1 MNSTTGLHR
10 GLGRMDVV
18 ALTLNT
24 IVGAGIFGLPAALYA
39 AAGKLSLAV
48 LAGAFLL
55 IAAVAVCAAEVAS
68 RFEATGGPVLYAR
81 EALGPLGGFTVGWL
95 LYLTRLATS
104 GAIIVV
110 MLDYAAALWPA
121 LAAPLPRGIA
131 ITLFL
136 AAIAALNL
144 RGVVQGA
151 LLGNLLVVLK
161 LAPLLV
167 LAPLGLALGGWP
179 AGDAPAVQ
187 VDALG
192 AAFLLAFFACMGF
205 EQATIVAGELRR
217 PERDLPIGML
227 GGFLLAGL
235 LYAALLLACQGMV
248 PELASSKRP
257 IAELALAVF
266 GAAGATVVAV
276 TAVLS
281 CAGNLSTSILV
292 TPRVLF
298 ALAEQGEIPPVLAR
312 VSGSTQVP
320 SVAIALTAAIV
331 CVLTLTGTFVH
342 LATIAVIAR
351 MLMYC
356 SICLALVL
364 LRRRGAAPL
373 TVPGGEWLATFAILA
388 CAGVMSTASVEALR
402 AVGIALLGGYTLR
415 LAWRYARPSGSAT
428 TTPLQAT
435 GDTLP

>member
-1 MNSTTGLHR
+1 
-10 GLGRMDVV
+10 
-18 ALTLNT
+18 
-24 IVGAGIFGLPAALYA
+24 
-39 AAGKLSLAV
+39 
-48 LAGAFLL
+48 
-55 IAAVAVCAAEVAS
+55 
-68 RFEATGGPVLYAR
+68 
-81 EALGPLGGFTVGWL
+81 
-95 LYLTRLATS
+95 
-104 GAIIVV
+104 
-110 MLDYAAALWPA
+110 
-121 LAAPLPRGIA
+121 
-131 ITLFL
+131 
-136 AAIAALNL
+136 
-144 RGVVQGA
+144 
-151 LLGNLLVVLK
+151 
-161 LAPLLV
+161 
-167 LAPLGLALGGWP
+167 
-179 AGDAPAVQ
+179 
-187 VDALG
+187 
-192 AAFLLAFFACMGF
+192 
-205 EQATIVAGELRR
+205 
-217 PERDLPIGML
+217 ML

-373 TVPGGEWLATFAILA
+373 TVPGGEWLATLAILA